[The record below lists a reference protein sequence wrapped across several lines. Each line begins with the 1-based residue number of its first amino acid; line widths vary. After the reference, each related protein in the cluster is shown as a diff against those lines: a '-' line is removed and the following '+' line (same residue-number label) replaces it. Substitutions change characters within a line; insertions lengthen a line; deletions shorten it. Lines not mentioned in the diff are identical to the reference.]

1 MLKVFGFFLTL
12 NELYHF
18 IEENFFLS
26 ISMIYTKNCI
36 NAHPNFDTF
45 LSFDKWE
52 RSYSGVFFI
61 IFISIKK
68 VSVIKIKLI
77 KLCKIPVNHGLN
89 VIVVILS
96 FLYQSPSFFSWYE
109 QTLNFFIMKVIIF
122 LCFQISYQ
130 IFVSMIF

>member
-1 MLKVFGFFLTL
+1 MHIPILILSCL
-12 NELYHF
+12 LINEKGV
-18 IEENFFLS
+18 I
-26 ISMIYTKNCI
+26 
-36 NAHPNFDTF
+36 
-45 LSFDKWE
+45 
-52 RSYSGVFFI
+52 RVFFYY
-61 IFISIKK
+61 FYFYKK